1 MYILKYN
8 QPPYNISTSFK
19 IFEDWTVERI
29 AGNCINTISIHLCD
43 SFDIQV

>member
-19 IFEDWTVERI
+19 IFENWTVERI
-29 AGNCINTISIHLCD
+29 ACINTISIHLCD